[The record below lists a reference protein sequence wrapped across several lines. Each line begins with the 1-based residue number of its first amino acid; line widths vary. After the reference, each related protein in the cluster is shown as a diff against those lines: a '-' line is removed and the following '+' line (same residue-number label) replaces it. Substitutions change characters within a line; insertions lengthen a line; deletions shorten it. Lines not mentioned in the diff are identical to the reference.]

1 MRQSVLWRKEANIVI
16 LLAKN
21 LNISPEKA
29 LSIYYNSDVNH
40 YMSSP
45 DYGLQWM
52 SDQYIV
58 DEIINEIRFG
68 KK

>member
-1 MRQSVLWRKEANIVI
+1 MRQSVLWRKEANIVM
-16 LLAKN
+16 LLAQN

-29 LSIYYNSDVNH
+29 LSIYYGSDVNL

-45 DYGLQWM
+45 DYGLQCM

-58 DEIINEIRFG
+58 DEIINEMRFG
-68 KK
+68 G